1 MAEAVLSTRDLNRAL
16 LARQMLLGR
25 ESISPL
31 EALGRLVALQ
41 GQAPRAPFI
50 GLWARLANFD
60 PADLRRL
67 IAERKVVRSSLMRAT
82 LHLTTAED
90 FLAIRPVLRNDLAAP
105 TKDRPE
111 PTIPLPGGLRA
122 SEAELA
128 PILSLARDHFARTP
142 QPFESLREVI
152 EKAGHGDVRVMAYA
166 ARILLPL
173 VQASSDAEF
182 GYRPGGEF
190 VLAEAWLGRGVAAK
204 PDRTGLLRR
213 YLAAYGPAT
222 PADFTAWSGE
232 KGAAALF
239 EALGDELVSYRDERK
254 RRLFDLKGAPMPG
267 AGTEAP
273 ARLLP
278 DFDAAVLGHQDRG
291 RIVAPE
297 NLAKAI
303 TSKNLLVPPMV
314 LLDGFVA
321 GTWRLEIKRK
331 AAEVTIR
338 PFAPLKARD
347 RADLEAEAESLLA
360 TFAPGVA
367 ASVCVETT

>member
-1 MAEAVLSTRDLNRAL
+1 MAEILLSSRDLNRAL
-16 LARQMLLGR
+16 LARQMLLAR
-25 ESISPL
+25 EAATPL

-67 IAERKVVRSSLMRAT
+67 IAERKIVRSSLMRST

-90 FLAIRPVLRNDLAAP
+90 FLAIRPALRGDLATP
-105 TKDRPE
+105 TKDRAE
-111 PTIPLPGGLRA
+111 PTIAFPGGVRL
-122 SEAELA
+122 SPAELEPVLA
-128 PILSLARDHFARTP
+128 LARDYFAQPR
-142 QPFESLREVI
+142 PFESLREAI
-152 EKAGHGDVRVMAYA
+152 GQAGHGDVRIMAYA

-173 VQASSDAEF
+173 VQAADEAEF
-182 GYRPGGEF
+182 GFKPGGQF
-190 VLAEAWLGRGVAAK
+190 VMAKAWLGRDVDAT
-204 PDRTGLLRR
+204 PDRPALLRR

-239 EALGDELVSYRDERK
+239 DALGDELVAYRDARK

-267 AGTEAP
+267 AETEAP

-297 NLAKAI
+297 NLARAV

-331 AAEVTIR
+331 TAEVAIR
-338 PFAPLKARD
+338 PFAALKARD
-347 RADLEAEAESLLA
+347 KSALEAEAESLLA
-360 TFAPGVA
+360 TFAPTA
-367 ASVCVETT
+367 TASVRFETA